1 MAKPSLQNVTVTPA
15 GQMYRDPG
23 QEPQALAFN
32 NLLTADGPQG
42 AVASG
47 IPVGGIYVD
56 STTSG
61 IAVLLA

>member
-1 MAKPSLQNVTVTPA
+1 MAKPGLQNVTVTAA

-32 NLLTADGPQG
+32 NLLTANGPLD
-42 AVASG
+42 AIASG

-56 STTSG
+56 VVTSG